1 MAVFMCMKS
10 IFKKMM
16 VALSISLFAASMAY
30 SATGTKSESPKSQT
44 EQKKERPDCRYCHG
58 KGHFTCNMCGGD
70 GERDCSFC
78 GGKGYVVMRD
88 GSKQTCASCEGEKT
102 FECGYCDRGE
112 RVCDA
117 CKGTGKVRY
126 IGE

>member
-44 EQKKERPDCRYCHG
+44 E
-58 KGHFTCNMCGGD
+58 HFTCNMCGGD